1 MNTDKQ
7 TRKIWG
13 RLLALLPRKQKLEF
27 FIVLAI
33 LGISAVLSQ
42 MTPLAVGYLTDHV
55 LAAKSAT
62 FQSVLPILLVI
73 LLVNVVN
80 EVIKVIRRLIVEDAA
95 TQAEKKRPAA
105 RCALTAESSA
115 GVLS

>member
-13 RLLALLPRKQKLEF
+13 RLFALLPRKQKLEF

-80 EVIKVIRRLIVEDAA
+80 EVIRRLIVEDAA

>member
-1 MNTDKQ
+1 MGQ
-7 TRKIWG
+7 TFCVAAPQTKARIFY
-13 RLLALLPRKQKLEF
+13 RA
-27 FIVLAI
+27 AI

>member
-1 MNTDKQ
+1 MKKDK
-7 TRKIWG
+7 KM
-13 RLLALLPRKQKLEF
+13 
-27 FIVLAI
+27 FILI
-33 LGISAVLSQ
+33 QAVLS
-42 MTPLAVGYLTDHV
+42 
-55 LAAKSAT
+55 
-62 FQSVLPILLVI
+62 LLVI

>member
-13 RLLALLPRKQKLEF
+13 RLFALLPRKQKLEF

-62 FQSVLPILLVI
+62 FQSVLPILLV
-73 LLVNVVN
+73 NVVN

-95 TQAEKKRPAA
+95 TQAEKTPGS
-105 RCALTAESSA
+105 ALRSHC
-115 GVLS
+115 